1 MVTWKLHNESGCI
14 SKGKRDK
21 KKKKE
26 KGEQKTK
33 IISHMCTLNIIVMA
47 LNRCVTNS
55 KIKMTK

>member
-1 MVTWKLHNESGCI
+1 MYF
-14 SKGKRDK
+14 KGKK
-21 KKKKE
+21 GQKEKKE

-47 LNRCVTNS
+47 LYRCVTNS

>member
-1 MVTWKLHNESGCI
+1 MRADVFQRK
-14 SKGKRDK
+14 KGTKR
-21 KKKKE
+21 KKKE
-26 KGEQKTK
+26 KGEHKTK